1 MSLSARS
8 IKDCAKVGELNQ
20 KESEKIQGEVISN
33 NLFEVVSTLWWS
45 DYTIE
50 TRTAYITWKERI

>member
-8 IKDCAKVGELNQ
+8 IKDCAKVGESNQ

-33 NLFEVVSTLWWS
+33 NLS
-45 DYTIE
+45 Y
-50 TRTAYITWKERI
+50 